1 MGTHTYWMEWSHIR
15 ETRRRPTGPYLFF
28 LVIMSFSFFLSFF
41 LSFFVKCVFAT
52 MLLLYAQRREQLQ
65 VFVDELV
72 CLCVCLQAI
81 VGSIWKA
88 PVTGQNDGEIE
99 GRWAPCAYLL
109 SVHTDA

>member
-1 MGTHTYWMEWSHIR
+1 M
-15 ETRRRPTGPYLFF
+15 YLFF
-28 LVIMSFSFFLSFF
+28 LVIMSFSFF

-52 MLLLYAQRREQLQ
+52 MLLLCAQRREELR